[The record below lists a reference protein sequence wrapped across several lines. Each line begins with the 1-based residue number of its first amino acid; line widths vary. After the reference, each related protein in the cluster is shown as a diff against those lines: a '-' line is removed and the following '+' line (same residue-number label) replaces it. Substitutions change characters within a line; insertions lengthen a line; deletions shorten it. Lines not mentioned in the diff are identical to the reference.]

1 MFIGEYEHSIDA
13 KNRVIIPSKF
23 REGLGE
29 KFVITKGLE
38 QGCLLVFS
46 MEEWQNF
53 EEKLKSLPFGSKEA
67 RAFSRY
73 FFSSASEC
81 EIDKQGRTV
90 IASNLK
96 EYAKIEKDVVIIG
109 VSTRVEIWSKE
120 KWKELNN
127 DENLDMEDISEKMAM
142 LGI

>member
-38 QGCLLVFS
+38 QGCLLVFP

-67 RAFSRY
+67 RTFSRY

-96 EYAKIEKDVVIIG
+96 DYAKIEKDVVIIG
-109 VSTRVEIWSKE
+109 VSSRVEIWSKE
-120 KWKELNN
+120 KWEELNN

>member
-38 QGCLLVFS
+38 QGCLLVFP

-53 EEKLKSLPFGSKEA
+53 EEKLKS
-67 RAFSRY
+67 SRP
-73 FFSSASEC
+73 
-81 EIDKQGRTV
+81 KHQR
-90 IASNLK
+90 
-96 EYAKIEKDVVIIG
+96 
-109 VSTRVEIWSKE
+109 W
-120 KWKELNN
+120 
-127 DENLDMEDISEKMAM
+127 
-142 LGI
+142 

>member
-13 KNRVIIPSKF
+13 KNRIIIPSKF

-29 KFVITKGLE
+29 KFIITKGLE
-38 QGCLLVFS
+38 QGCLLVFP

-67 RAFSRY
+67 RTFSRY

-81 EIDKQGRTV
+81 EVDKQGRTL

-96 EYAKIEKDVVIIG
+96 EFAKLEKDIVIIG
-109 VSTRVEIWSKE
+109 VSSRVEIWSKE
-120 KWKELNN
+120 KWEELNN

>member
-1 MFIGEYEHSIDA
+1 MFIGEYEHTIDA
-13 KNRVIIPSKF
+13 KNRIIIPAKF

-46 MEEWQNF
+46 MEEWLNF
-53 EEKLKSLPFGSKEA
+53 EEKLKALPFGSKEA
-67 RAFSRY
+67 RTFSRY
-73 FFSSASEC
+73 FFSSAIEC

-90 IASNLK
+90 ISSNLK
-96 EYAKIEKDVVIIG
+96 EYANLEKDVVIIG
-109 VSTRVEIWSKE
+109 VSSRVEIWSKD
-120 KWKELNN
+120 KWQEFNN

>member
-1 MFIGEYEHSIDA
+1 MFIGEYEHTIDA

-38 QGCLLVFS
+38 QGCLLVFPMS
-46 MEEWQNF
+46 EWLNF

-67 RAFSRY
+67 RTFSRY
-73 FFSSASEC
+73 FFSNAIEC

-90 IASNLK
+90 ISANLK
-96 EYAKIEKDVVIIG
+96 NYAKLEKDVVIIG
-109 VSTRVEIWSKE
+109 VSSRVEIWSKE
-120 KWKELNN
+120 EWDKLNN

>member
-38 QGCLLVFS
+38 QGCLLVFP

-67 RAFSRY
+67 RTFSRY

-96 EYAKIEKDVVIIG
+96 EYAKLEKDVVIIG
-109 VSTRVEIWSKE
+109 VSSRVEIWSKE
-120 KWKELNN
+120 KWEELNN

>member
-38 QGCLLVFS
+38 QGCLLVFP
-46 MEEWQNF
+46 MDEWKNF
-53 EEKLKSLPFGSKEA
+53 EDKLKSLPFGSKEA
-67 RAFSRY
+67 RTFSRY

-90 IASNLK
+90 ITSNLK
-96 EYAKIEKDVVIIG
+96 EYAKLEKDVVIIG
-109 VSTRVEIWSKE
+109 VSSRVEIWSKE
-120 KWKELNN
+120 KWEELNN

>member
-38 QGCLLVFS
+38 QGCLLVFP
-46 MEEWQNF
+46 MEEWKNF

-67 RAFSRY
+67 RTFSRY

-96 EYAKIEKDVVIIG
+96 EYAKLKKDVVIIG
-109 VSTRVEIWSKE
+109 VSSRVEIWSKE
-120 KWKELNN
+120 KWYELNN

>member
-1 MFIGEYEHSIDA
+1 MFIGEYEHTIDA

-38 QGCLLVFS
+38 KGCLLVFP
-46 MEEWQNF
+46 MEEWNNF
-53 EEKLKSLPFGSKEA
+53 EEKLKTLPFGSKEA
-67 RAFSRY
+67 RTFSRY
-73 FFSSASEC
+73 FFSSAIEC

-90 IASNLK
+90 ISNNLK
-96 EYAKIEKDVVIIG
+96 EFAEIEKDIVFIG
-109 VSTRVEIWSKE
+109 VSSRVEIWSKA
-120 KWKELNN
+120 KWEEFNN
-127 DENLDMEDISEKMAM
+127 DENLDMNDISEKMAM